1 MVNRT
6 VALIIR
12 KTCQLWWFN
21 WLNYGT
27 EILLL
32 AAPRVYQEKRPEFE
46 NNRYCSV
53 LLFLTISCLVR
64 TKTINLKQQLSRA
77 GNFNISDNFFPKT
90 FELSARCT
98 ATEMIPTIEMIS
110 ATEMTPNHHRNDT
123 YSQSKW
129 SRHKFLEPWLKWTW
143 DFAIYSKFFVYSCK
157 QDSKQRKIEK
167 AIRLITVLY
176 TDFIFKIL
184 TFF

>member
-1 MVNRT
+1 MLNFTFCEGRKQAVTNSLSSWT
-6 VALIIR
+6 WIWLIQI
-12 KTCQLWWFN
+12 QLQKSSLAFDKVSE
-21 WLNYGT
+21 LET
-27 EILLL
+27 EKMWIHFSMRRFRDRQ
-32 AAPRVYQEKRPEFE
+32 PS
-46 NNRYCSV
+46 RY
-53 LLFLTISCLVR
+53 L
-64 TKTINLKQQLSRA
+64 
-77 GNFNISDNFFPKT
+77 
-90 FELSARCT
+90 

-110 ATEMTPNHHRNDT
+110 ATEMTHNQHRNDPHHRNDT
-123 YSQSKW
+123 YSQSKC

-167 AIRLITVLY
+167 AIRLITILY